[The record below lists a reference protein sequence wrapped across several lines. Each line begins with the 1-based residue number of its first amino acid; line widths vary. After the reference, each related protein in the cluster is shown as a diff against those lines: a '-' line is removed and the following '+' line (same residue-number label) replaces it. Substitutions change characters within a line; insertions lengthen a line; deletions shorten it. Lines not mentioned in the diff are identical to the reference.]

1 MAILEC
7 RDAGMWECG
16 NMGSHRTHGT
26 VGIWEYMNGNGNT
39 RNTRKDPCLAGL
51 RTSNSPSSKASTMHP
66 QKGDS
71 SRRPCRIQVSEAAHK
86 PLEICPKDE
95 EGIPKPLV
103 VSENTIKMAC
113 LVSLVL
119 LEVLGLYISINPS

>member
-1 MAILEC
+1 METLEILGKAHAWQGC
-7 RDAGMWECG
+7 APAALPR
-16 NMGSHRTHGT
+16 
-26 VGIWEYMNGNGNT
+26 
-39 RNTRKDPCLAGL
+39 
-51 RTSNSPSSKASTMHP
+51 KASTMHP

-71 SRRPCRIQVSEAAHK
+71 SRRPCRIQVSEAADK

-95 EGIPKPLV
+95 EGIPKPSV

-119 LEVLGLYISINPS
+119 LEVLGLYISINSG